1 MNRQKWILLAVVFVL
16 LGAAAGFVQ
25 RWGKHQ
31 KPGVPGVKASP
42 IPGSSQ
48 MEIYLPERVL
58 DYTSVP
64 VPATASVTNMLPK
77 DTSLATRRFTAS
89 NDFWISLSV
98 VMMGTDR
105 TSIHKPEYCLPGQ
118 GWRID
123 QREAVKIPMAG
134 PPQYELPAMFW
145 TLSNKIQRE
154 NGQTADVRGI
164 YVFWF
169 TADNEL
175 TDSHYQ
181 RIWWLTRDLLLTGVL
196 QRWSYVSYFAICVPG
211 QEAAAVER
219 MKQFVAASAQE
230 FQLPPR
236 TNGGAVAA
244 H

>member
-1 MNRQKWILLAVVFVL
+1 
-16 LGAAAGFVQ
+16 
-25 RWGKHQ
+25 
-31 KPGVPGVKASP
+31 
-42 IPGSSQ
+42 
-48 MEIYLPERVL
+48 
-58 DYTSVP
+58 
-64 VPATASVTNMLPK
+64 
-77 DTSLATRRFTAS
+77 
-89 NDFWISLSV
+89 
-98 VMMGTDR
+98 
-105 TSIHKPEYCLPGQ
+105 
-118 GWRID
+118 
-123 QREAVKIPMAG
+123 MAG

-219 MKQFVAASAQE
+219 MKQFVAASAPE